1 MLKSLF
7 FSILFSSLAVTL
19 FAQDNLIKN
28 GQFLEGTNNWEV
40 LLLNKNEPI
49 KAHIEHSNVYKEY
62 GLVDN
67 FVGTNFV
74 ELDQK
79 SAIQQVVTTR
89 KGEMY
94 ALAFAYAPRPN
105 AGTKQLIV
113 TAGQNVIYTT
123 TLKNSDDKGIFIYK
137 TVRFVATENYT
148 KISFHAVSILSN
160 ADDKGILLTDILCNR
175 SSEVDLDQ
183 FSSDKK
189 F

>member
-7 FSILFSSLAVTL
+7 FSVLFSFLTITL

-28 GQFLEGTNNWEV
+28 GQFVDGTNNWSV
-40 LLLNKNEPI
+40 LLLDKNEPI

-62 GLVDN
+62 GLADN

-79 SAIQQVVTTR
+79 SAIQQVIPTK
-89 KGEMY
+89 KGEVY
-94 ALAFAYAPRPN
+94 ILFFAYAPRPN

-113 TAGQNVIYTT
+113 TAGKKAVYTT
-123 TLKNSDDKGIFIYK
+123 TLNNSDDKGVFTYK
-137 TVRFVATENYT
+137 KVSFVATSDYT
-148 KISFHAVSILSN
+148 KIGFHAVSILSD
-160 ADDKGILLTDILCNR
+160 ADDKGILLTDILCNL
-175 SSEVDLDQ
+175 SSVVDVNEIYL
-183 FSSDKK
+183 DKK

>member
-7 FSILFSSLAVTL
+7 FSILFSFLITPL

-28 GQFLEGTNNWEV
+28 GQFVDGTNNWEV

-62 GLVDN
+62 GLADN
-67 FVGTNFV
+67 FIGTNFV

-79 SAIQQVVTTR
+79 SAIQQVIPTR
-89 KGEMY
+89 KGERY
-94 ALAFAYAPRPN
+94 TLAFAYAPRPN

-113 TAGQNVIYTT
+113 TAGKKVISTK
-123 TLKNSDDKGIFIYK
+123 TLDNSDNKGVFS
-137 TVRFVATENYT
+137 YT
-148 KISFHAVSILSN
+148 KISFIAKEDYTKIGFHAVSILSD
-160 ADDKGILLTDILCNR
+160 ADDKGILITDILCNI
-175 SSEVDLDQ
+175 STIVDVDQIYLDN
-183 FSSDKK
+183 K

>member
-1 MLKSLF
+1 MLKSLLF
-7 FSILFSSLAVTL
+7 AILFLSLTITL

-28 GQFLEGTNNWEV
+28 GQFGDGTNNWEV

-49 KAHIEHSNVYKEY
+49 KAHIEHSSTYKEY
-62 GLVDN
+62 GLADN

-79 SAIQQVVTTR
+79 SAIQQVIPTR

-94 ALAFAYAPRPN
+94 TIAFAYAPRPN

-113 TAGQNVIYTT
+113 TAGQKVIFTT
-123 TLKNSDDKGIFIYK
+123 TLKNSDDKGVFTYK
-137 TVRFVATENYT
+137 TVSFAATENYT
-148 KISFHAVSILSN
+148 KIGFHAVSILSD
-160 ADDKGILLTDILCNR
+160 ADDKGILLTDILCNL
-175 SSEVDLDQ
+175 SSVVDVNRI
-183 FSSDKK
+183 SSDKK

>member
-7 FSILFSSLAVTL
+7 FSILFSFFTLSL
-19 FAQDNLIKN
+19 FAQTNLIKN
-28 GQFLEGTNNWEV
+28 GQFVDGTNNWEV
-40 LLLNKNEPI
+40 LLLDKNEPI

-62 GLVDN
+62 GLADN

-79 SAIQQVVTTR
+79 SAIQQVIPTR
-89 KGEMY
+89 KGEQY
-94 ALAFAYAPRPN
+94 TVVFAYAPRPN

-113 TAGQNVIYTT
+113 TAGKKVIYTT
-123 TLKNSDDKGIFIYK
+123 TLDNSDDKGIFIYK
-137 TVRFVATENYT
+137 KVNFTATEDYT
-148 KISFHAVSILSN
+148 KLGFHAVSILSN

-175 SSEVDLDQ
+175 SSVLNVDQIFL
-183 FSSDKK
+183 DKK

>member
-7 FSILFSSLAVTL
+7 LSLFFFFITLSL

-28 GQFLEGTNNWEV
+28 GQFINGTTNWEV
-40 LLLNKNEPI
+40 SLLNKDEPI

-62 GLVDN
+62 GLADN

-79 SAIQQVVTTR
+79 SSIHQIIPTR

-94 ALAFAYAPRPN
+94 TLVFAYAPRPN
-105 AGTKQLIV
+105 AGSKQLIV
-113 TAGQNVIYTT
+113 KAGQKIIYTT
-123 TLKNSDDKGIFIYK
+123 TLDNSDDKGSFIYK
-137 TVRFVATENYT
+137 KITFKATENYT
-148 KISFHAVSILSN
+148 KVGFHAVSILSD
-160 ADDKGILLTDILCNR
+160 ADEKGVLLTDILCNL
-175 SSEVDLDQ
+175 SSIIDVDQ
-183 FSSDKK
+183 ISSDKK